1 MAWQIETRN
10 GCALVRRNT
19 SKVNVQDTRFFGDLH
34 AAFDRLERDCNG
46 LPVVLTGQDNAFS
59 AGMSDAGNRR
69 AQDQRRQEIMHLRQ
83 AAANT
88 KPAAQCSGA
97 VLALRLGQHAAA
109 QRGRQRAPPVPLRE
123 KVGNALAGVSRVPGH
138 GLERMANTRA
148 GAQIGGSSSPS
159 GRRTKKRLSISTLRA
174 VSTTMDVPWSASPAT

>member
-10 GCALVRRNT
+10 GVALVRMNT
-19 SKVNVQDTRFFGDLH
+19 SKVNVQNTRFFGDLH

-46 LPVVLTGQDNAFS
+46 LPVVLTGQGNAFL
-59 AGMSDAGNRR
+59 AGMSDTGNRR
-69 AQDQRRQEIMHLRQ
+69 AQDQRRQEIMHPRQ

-88 KPAAQCSGA
+88 KPAAQCPGA

-109 QRGRQRAPPVPLRE
+109 QRGRQRAPPVPWRE

-148 GAQIGGSSSPS
+148 SAQIGGSSSPS

-174 VSTTMDVPWSASPAT
+174 VSTTMDVP